1 MKGVIYEVYIYIYTF
16 IIICIYIYIYI
27 CIYIYIYGYIY
38 GILYDQIIIF
48 YHCTLRIIEI
58 FPSTSKVRRGRIL

>member
-1 MKGVIYEVYIYIYTF
+1 MYIYTYVYIYIW
-16 IIICIYIYIYI
+16 I
-27 CIYIYIYGYIY
+27 YIY